1 MWMDLGHFQT
11 GLDDCSWRWP
21 WTTIL
26 SGTGKKASKHESE
39 KLALGWL
46 HRNLMRCSDRQHTH
60 PALWMQ
66 LLNFAASSHNYAMCQ
81 CHKIPKIVFCLCC
94 SCCCCS
100 TSSCCCC
107 RDDDEVEELPLLQS
121 LDLDSDWVSDLG
133 CQLSCYLVPNINS
146 DRKRSNLIY
155 AHWVWAF
162 IVSLTSRR
170 RRQSR
175 WQRLWLKLPLVAKLW
190 KNAQYLSRRDFVQSR
205 ICPKIQAY

>member
-1 MWMDLGHFQT
+1 MDLGHFQT

-26 SGTGKKASKHESE
+26 SGTGKRHLSMISESE

-81 CHKIPKIVFCLCC
+81 CHKIPKIVFCCCCC

-100 TSSCCCC
+100 SSNCPPAAAVAMTC
-107 RDDDEVEELPLLQS
+107 RSGGAAIVAIAGFRFGLSFGSGVPIKLLFS
-121 LDLDSDWVSDLG
+121 AE
-133 CQLSCYLVPNINS
+133 Y
-146 DRKRSNLIY
+146 
-155 AHWVWAF
+155 
-162 IVSLTSRR
+162 
-170 RRQSR
+170 
-175 WQRLWLKLPLVAKLW
+175 
-190 KNAQYLSRRDFVQSR
+190 
-205 ICPKIQAY
+205 